1 MFFAIGLG
9 SLLVALVLCLALL
22 RLARTLAAMEDLLL
36 TANEELRET
45 LPEVRGSLGNVNDIT
60 AGVNVALRTAGG
72 GASRLGDQLEEAAT
86 ETSKGVRAGWH
97 GVKIGLM
104 SLIKGGGGNG

>member
-1 MFFAIGLG
+1 LALNILYIVLG
-9 SLLVALVLCLALL
+9 ICAVLVALTLCVALL

-60 AGVNVALRTAGG
+60 AGVNVALRTAGS
-72 GASRLGDQLEEAAT
+72 GASRMGTRVEA
-86 ETSKGVRAGWH
+86 GLY
-97 GVKIGLM
+97 GVKVGLRR
-104 SLIKGGGGNG
+104 LIKGGEGDG